1 MDASTLKTDEELAA
15 AAERY
20 TVFGRVSPMQQQ
32 LIRALKAQGHTV
44 AMTGDGVNDVLA
56 LREADCSV
64 AMASGSDAA
73 RNVAQLVL
81 LDSRFDAMPQVVAE
95 GGARSII
102 SSARRRCSWSR
113 RYTRRLLAVLFLL
126 IPLPYPFMPIQ
137 LTLTSV
143 FTIGIPSFV
152 LALEPNRGAGEG
164 GTFCATL
171 SAKAVP
177 GAVTIVFNV
186 LVVSAAAFLLD
197 IPQQRFPPC
206 ALC

>member
-1 MDASTLKTDEELAA
+1 M
-15 AAERY
+15 
-20 TVFGRVSPMQQQ
+20 
-32 LIRALKAQGHTV
+32 
-44 AMTGDGVNDVLA
+44 
-56 LREADCSV
+56 

-102 SSARRRCSWSR
+102 SSARRRCFLVKDDIR
-113 RYTRRLLAVLFLL
+113 DALLAVLFLL

-152 LALEPNRGAGEG
+152 LALEPNQGAGEG
-164 GTFCATL
+164 GL
-171 SAKAVP
+171 SAQRY
-177 GAVTIVFNV
+177 
-186 LVVSAAAFLLD
+186 
-197 IPQQRFPPC
+197 QQRRFPER
-206 ALC
+206 